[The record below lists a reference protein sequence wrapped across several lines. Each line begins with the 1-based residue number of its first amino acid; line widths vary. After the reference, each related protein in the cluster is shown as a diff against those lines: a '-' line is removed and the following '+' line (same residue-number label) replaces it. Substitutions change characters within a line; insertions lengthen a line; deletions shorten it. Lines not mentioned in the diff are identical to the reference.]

1 MERLS
6 KSNNLQP
13 LSKRKKQFFSNISPA
28 QNPIYLMR
36 QMTTVWCS
44 CLLFISVIFFTAC
57 SSSRA
62 TKNFLYF
69 QNSQE
74 NTGAAP
80 LTEPVI
86 QPNDLL
92 NIQVFSKTL
101 NQEQAALFNIPNGS
115 SANAGGY
122 QVNAGGTIEIPLTG
136 TIKAAGLT
144 REQLQQS
151 LEQKLTQYVRDPSVI
166 VRFLQF
172 RINVLGEVH
181 DPGTKNFATDGVTI
195 IDAISAAGDLTD
207 DGNRKNI
214 LVIRTEGGKKVYHSV
229 DLRDR
234 NLFESPVYQ
243 LQQNDI
249 VYVAADT
256 KKLKEMSANPAA
268 QRNLQLGLTLVS
280 VAATIISLIA
290 VLTK

>member
-1 MERLS
+1 
-6 KSNNLQP
+6 
-13 LSKRKKQFFSNISPA
+13 
-28 QNPIYLMR
+28 MR
-36 QMTTVWCS
+36 QMTTIWCS
-44 CLLFISVIFFTAC
+44 CFLFMGLVFFTAC
-57 SSSRA
+57 SSSKA
-62 TKNFLYF
+62 TKDFLYF

-80 LTEPVI
+80 LTEPLI

-122 QVNAGGTIEIPLTG
+122 QVNAGGTIEVPLAG
-136 TIKAAGLT
+136 TIKAAGLS
-144 REQLQQS
+144 REQLQLS
-151 LEQKLTQYVRDPSVI
+151 VAQKLTQYVRDPSVI

-172 RINVLGEVH
+172 KINVLGEVH
-181 DPGTKNFATDGVTI
+181 NHGTKNFATDGVTI

-214 LVIRTEGGKKVYHSV
+214 MVIRNEGGKKVYHSI

-243 LQQNDI
+243 LRQNDI
-249 VYVAADT
+249 VYVAANNR
-256 KKLKEMSANPAA
+256 KLKEISANPAA
-268 QRNLQLGLTLVS
+268 QRNLQLGLTFVS
-280 VAATIISLIA
+280 VAATIISVIA
-290 VLTK
+290 VLKK